1 MRGLIHPSSRSRPD
15 RAAPG
20 RPSHVIDPAR
30 APITVLE
37 LDLDTARAQPVGREA
52 VGCDAVGRE
61 AFGRE
66 PVGADGSAQR
76 AAYAGGEVLVLARR
90 HGRPIGLFTA
100 SLPSTADPGEE
111 LTAIAMRELGEAIA
125 AHDADDLAAA
135 RELEA
140 CDDSAAACMWRRRRA
155 LEKAPSVSVVVA
167 TRERPEQLASC
178 LETLLR
184 QDYPDFEII
193 VVDNAPVTDA
203 TARLIRSRFPG
214 RVVYLREPVRGLAA
228 AHNRALDVAVG
239 ELIAFTDDDVFVDRQ
254 WLSAIAEAFAD
265 HQNAACVTGLIL
277 PARLETAAQAMLE
290 RRGGFGKGFR
300 RVEHS
305 LLAPERHPL
314 FPFTAGRL
322 GSGANMAFTAQ
333 ALRALGGFDPAT
345 GTGTAAR
352 GGDDLLAFFRVAA
365 AGHSVVYQPDALVW
379 HVHRSD
385 REALAKQAFG
395 YGVGLGAFLTAALVH
410 EPRMLLPL
418 IRRLPRG
425 LAYAA
430 HNSKADTADADA
442 WPAALARRERW
453 GLALG
458 PLAYVLSRLR
468 LSGTSG
474 MSGTSAENVE
484 NVEIVVGAENVESA
498 EIVVGAENAENVE
511 IVVGADDD

>member
-1 MRGLIHPSSRSRPD
+1 MRGLIRPRRGD
-15 RAAPG
+15 RRAAALPEG
-20 RPSHVIDPAR
+20 LGPVIDPRR
-30 APITVLE
+30 APITVV
-37 LDLDTARAQPVGREA
+37 DLDVDAARAQPIGRETA
-52 VGCDAVGRE
+52 GGPRS
-61 AFGRE
+61 
-66 PVGADGSAQR
+66 ADQVALL
-76 AAYAGGEVLVLARR
+76 GGEVLVLARR
-90 HGRPIGLFTA
+90 HGRPIGMFTA
-100 SLPSTADPGEE
+100 SLRHSAHPGEE
-111 LTAIAMRELGEAIA
+111 LAAIALRELSEAIA
-125 AHDADDLAAA
+125 AHDADDYAAGPDP
-135 RELEA
+135 EA
-140 CDDSAAACMWRRRRA
+140 CGTASAPCALRRRRSLA
-155 LEKAPSVSVVVA
+155 KPPSVSVVVA
-167 TRERPEQLASC
+167 TRERPEQLSRC

-193 VVDNAPVTDA
+193 VVDNAPATDD
-203 TARLIRSRFPG
+203 TARLIEGRFPG
-214 RVVYLREPVRGLAA
+214 RVAYVREPVRGLAA
-228 AHNRALDVAVG
+228 AHNRALELAVG

-265 HQNAACVTGLIL
+265 NPNAGCVTGLIL

-305 LLAPERHPL
+305 LFAPGRHPL

-322 GSGANMAFTAQ
+322 GSGANMAFSAR

-385 REALAKQAFG
+385 RAALAKQAFG

-418 IRRLPRG
+418 MRRLPRG
-425 LAYAA
+425 IAYAA
-430 HNSKADTADADA
+430 RNSRPDSAASGA

-453 GLALG
+453 GLVLG
-458 PLAYVLSRLR
+458 PLAYALSRHR
-468 LSGTSG
+468 SRAF
-474 MSGTSAENVE
+474 AELA
-484 NVEIVVGAENVESA
+484 G
-498 EIVVGAENAENVE
+498 
-511 IVVGADDD
+511 GADG